1 MYKIKV
7 NGISADKIVDS
18 VKKELEYCM
27 NDLVLDMKN
36 DATDKAYE
44 NEPQHSQRTGQLG
57 DTMIAKTE
65 WQGSVLVGKVETTVE
80 YAEYVEHG
88 TGIYADEHRGGQH
101 TRYRGKIPHLV
112 GKKYVDKKG
121 KERIHSGW
129 VWINGQEPKHFML
142 RTYEEYKPKVK
153 SYFKIKR

>member
-36 DATDKAYE
+36 DATDKVYTETSKAT
-44 NEPQHSQRTGQLG
+44 QRTGQLG
-57 DTMIAKTE
+57 DTMKAE
-65 WQGSVLVGKVETTVE
+65 HYWRGSVLVGKVSTHVE
-80 YAEYVEHG
+80 YDKYVEHG
-88 TGIYADEHRGGQH
+88 SGEFADEHRGSRTGWYTKH
-101 TRYRGKIPHLV
+101 V
-112 GKKYVDKKG
+112 SSKG
-121 KERIHSGW
+121 KQYTIYHR
-129 VWINGQEPKHFML
+129 GQKPKHFML
-142 RTYEEYKPKVK
+142 RTVDEYRPKIK

>member
-36 DATDKAYE
+36 DATDKVYTETSKAT
-44 NEPQHSQRTGQLG
+44 QRTGQLG
-57 DTMIAKTE
+57 NTMVAKTE
-65 WQGSVLVGKVETTVE
+65 WHGSVLVGKVSTHVE

-88 TGIYADEHRGGQH
+88 TGEFADEHRGSRTGWYTTH
-101 TRYRGKIPHLV
+101 EITKGKNK
-112 GKKYVDKKG
+112 GKKYTIYH
-121 KERIHSGW
+121 R
-129 VWINGQEPKHFML
+129 GQKPKHFML
-142 RTYEEYKPKVK
+142 RTVDEYRPKIK

>member
-18 VKKELEYCM
+18 MKKELEYCM

-44 NEPQHSQRTGQLG
+44 DEPQHSQRTGQLG
-57 DTMIAKTE
+57 NTMIAKTE

-112 GKKYVDKKG
+112 GKTKEDGTKDSGWRWIKGQKG
-121 KERIHSGW
+121 KHY
-129 VWINGQEPKHFML
+129 ML
-142 RTYEEYKPKVK
+142 RTYEEYKPKIK